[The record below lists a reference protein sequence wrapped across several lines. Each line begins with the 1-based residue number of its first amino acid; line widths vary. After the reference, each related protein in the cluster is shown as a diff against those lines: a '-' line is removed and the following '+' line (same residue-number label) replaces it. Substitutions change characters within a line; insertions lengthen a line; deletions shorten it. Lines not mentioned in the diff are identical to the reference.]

1 MRISLFVFGCIFS
14 LVFVRMEGCLI
25 FTVAI
30 KYIFMILCCVYTIHR
45 LLNEHPPSKLSQ
57 ILSLSIFTITGAA
70 LICILRSIAPAVSL
84 IVLAAVTVVYFQH
97 YFPAKAN
104 TILVAVISGFAFSYI
119 SFFIGVAVLAI
130 MQEVFPAL
138 RTIPPL
144 IQAGLIG
151 VAQLLLAFL
160 FFKIRRFSHGL
171 PFLTDSKYG
180 DIGVYL
186 SVSILLMASFLGM
199 GPEINQIS
207 VMIMFSVFLF
217 GLLLLFWY
225 KSRITQDYHAR
236 LNCREMDEMRKE
248 VDTLRKENEILSAI
262 VHRDNKF
269 IPALDLCVKE
279 FLVSTAK
286 NDDLVGRM
294 ECAKAMVAQIDAL
307 SQERAGVVR
316 DYENDAGHLAK
327 TGSPIIDAV
336 VSIMRYRAK
345 EKGIT
350 IDVRVPCDVRQLI
363 AAGVPDHDISTIL
376 AELTENALLSVTDN
390 EGKRCVFI
398 EMGVHEHSLFVSVGD
413 NGPPFLPEILK
424 TLGSRRNTS
433 RKDSGGSGIGLM
445 TVCNLCKK
453 HHASFYIRVLHGDI
467 DYSKAITVLF
477 DRQGSFSVDAS
488 KNKNA
493 TYADGFNVI

>member
-217 GLLLLFWY
+217 GLLLFWY

>member
-1 MRISLFVFGCIFS
+1 
-14 LVFVRMEGCLI
+14 
-25 FTVAI
+25 
-30 KYIFMILCCVYTIHR
+30 
-45 LLNEHPPSKLSQ
+45 
-57 ILSLSIFTITGAA
+57 
-70 LICILRSIAPAVSL
+70 
-84 IVLAAVTVVYFQH
+84 
-97 YFPAKAN
+97 
-104 TILVAVISGFAFSYI
+104 
-119 SFFIGVAVLAI
+119 
-130 MQEVFPAL
+130 
-138 RTIPPL
+138 
-144 IQAGLIG
+144 
-151 VAQLLLAFL
+151 
-160 FFKIRRFSHGL
+160 
-171 PFLTDSKYG
+171 
-180 DIGVYL
+180 
-186 SVSILLMASFLGM
+186 
-199 GPEINQIS
+199 
-207 VMIMFSVFLF
+207 
-217 GLLLLFWY
+217 
-225 KSRITQDYHAR
+225 
-236 LNCREMDEMRKE
+236 MDEMRKE

-316 DYENDAGHLAK
+316 GYENDTGHLAK
-327 TGSPIIDAV
+327 TGSPIIDAA

-350 IDVRVPCDVRQLI
+350 IDVRVPCDVQQLI
-363 AAGVPDHDISTIL
+363 PAGVPDHDISTIL
-376 AELTENALLSVTDN
+376 AELTENALLSVTGN

-467 DYSKAITVLF
+467 DYSKVITVLF

>member
-1 MRISLFVFGCIFS
+1 
-14 LVFVRMEGCLI
+14 
-25 FTVAI
+25 
-30 KYIFMILCCVYTIHR
+30 
-45 LLNEHPPSKLSQ
+45 
-57 ILSLSIFTITGAA
+57 
-70 LICILRSIAPAVSL
+70 
-84 IVLAAVTVVYFQH
+84 
-97 YFPAKAN
+97 
-104 TILVAVISGFAFSYI
+104 
-119 SFFIGVAVLAI
+119 
-130 MQEVFPAL
+130 
-138 RTIPPL
+138 
-144 IQAGLIG
+144 
-151 VAQLLLAFL
+151 
-160 FFKIRRFSHGL
+160 
-171 PFLTDSKYG
+171 
-180 DIGVYL
+180 
-186 SVSILLMASFLGM
+186 M

-236 LNCREMDEMRKE
+236 LNCREMDEMKKE

-262 VHRDNKF
+262 VHRDNKL

-286 NDDLVGRM
+286 NDNLMGRM

-316 DYENDAGHLAK
+316 GYENDTGHLAK
-327 TGSPIIDAV
+327 TGSPIIDAA

-350 IDVRVPCDVRQLI
+350 IDVRVPCDVQQLI
-363 AAGVPDHDISTIL
+363 PAGVPDHDISTIL
-376 AELTENALLSVTDN
+376 AELTENALLSVTGN